1 MSFRQYGGINYAAKN
16 NVVKNN
22 YANVNNLSVMTKV
35 GQPNTYINFESDI
48 SGNILVY
55 GDFDLSGN
63 LHVAGDIDC
72 SGNLYTDKDAYINSV
87 RVGRGAGNSTSNT
100 VVGNQA
106 LFSNT
111 TGSDNVAIGYRALVS
126 NTTGNNNTASGVN
139 ALYINQS
146 GSNNVANGNQSLF
159 SNTIGNYNT
168 ANGESSLYNNT
179 TGLYNTAIG
188 SGAGFTNSTG
198 SNNTY
203 IGRQADCSPGSL
215 SNATAIGNGASV
227 TGSNKIRI
235 GNTAVSVIE
244 VQVALTVTSDAR
256 DKTNFVPLDAGL
268 NFINELNPI
277 RFDWNQRGGGL
288 EGRKDIGFTAQE
300 LLLAQEKTK
309 ISIPNLVDESNPDK
323 YYVMYTQLIPILVKS
338 VQEMSSTITR
348 LEGEINELKLKI
360 S

>member
-87 RVGRGAGNSTSNT
+87 RVGRGAGNYTSNT

-111 TGSDNVAIGYRALVS
+111 TGSDNVATGYQSLYNNQSGIYNTALGYQSLYSNTQGSYNAALGLQSLYFNTTGIDNVANGYRALY
-126 NTTGNNNTASGVN
+126 NTTGM
-139 ALYINQS
+139 
-146 GSNNVANGNQSLF
+146 
-159 SNTIGNYNT
+159 
-168 ANGESSLYNNT
+168 
-179 TGLYNTAIG
+179 YNTAIG

-203 IGRQADCSPGSL
+203 IGRQADCSAPGSL
-215 SNATAIGNGASV
+215 SNSTAIGYGAIV
-227 TGSNKIRI
+227 TASDQIQLGNSSIGSLRC
-235 GNTAVSVIE
+235 
-244 VQVALTVTSDAR
+244 QVVLTVVSDAR

-268 NFINELNPI
+268 NFINELKPI

-323 YYVMYTQLIPILVKS
+323 YHVMYTQLIPILVKS